1 MSGHGTDERAAPSL
15 YPRANAPQAWSASA
29 TIQLIQIL
37 LGLYPYAPLGLLALV
52 RPRLPDWLPA
62 VTLRNVRVGDATV
75 TLRFERDDDGT
86 AHHEVIEQSG
96 RLIVL
101 PAPPPQALATEGA
114 SEALKAWLVEHA
126 PGRLARAMRIA
137 LGVEE

>member
-1 MSGHGTDERAAPSL
+1 M
-15 YPRANAPQAWSASA
+15 
-29 TIQLIQIL
+29 
-37 LGLYPYAPLGLLALV
+37 
-52 RPRLPDWLPA
+52 
-62 VTLRNVRVGDATV
+62 TLRNVRVGDATV

-86 AHHEVIEQSG
+86 AHHEVVEQTG

-137 LGVEE
+137 LGIVE